1 MVRLRPD
8 PRGVD
13 FHELFKSQTTGM
25 PFSKVSIKYYYYR
38 WMDHALKAPF
48 VAMPA
53 TFATFFAGWFFYSY
67 FRDYM
72 RLGAKTNKNYMVNER
87 LFEYPANAADRRHIR
102 GEWNNNFYCWTD
114 SPDCGKDFKQRY
126 FS

>member
-8 PRGVD
+8 PRGLD
-13 FHELFKSQTTGM
+13 CHELFRSQSTPG
-25 PFSKVSIKYYYYR
+25 PFQGIGAKYYYYR
-38 WMDHALKAPF
+38 WMDQALKSPF
-48 VAMPA
+48 VAMPMSIA
-53 TFATFFAGWFFYSY
+53 ALCGIWAGYYIW
-67 FRDYM
+67 RDYN
-72 RLGAKTNKNYMVNER
+72 RLGAGNPLVYVTSER
-87 LFEYPANAADRRHIR
+87 LFEYPAHAADRRHIR